1 MSPFSLTYGQDAI
14 LPMEVVVPSLR
25 VSKQNGLT
33 PQEYSEAMMMEVELG
48 KWSPN
53 WEGHFK
59 VHQVLHGNAYW
70 LANLQGEPHK
80 RFINGKYLKNYFPT
94 LWEIVKK
101 SKNNYTDS
109 MAFIG
114 LMFGEYS
121 MFWNKVG
128 FLATFS
134 QSSKFSFGEK

>member
-1 MSPFSLTYGQDAI
+1 MII
-14 LPMEVVVPSLR
+14 LPVG
-25 VSKQNGLT
+25 SKDK
-33 PQEYSEAMMMEVELG
+33 ELG

-53 WEGHFK
+53 WGGTF
-59 VHQVLHGNAYW
+59 
-70 LANLQGEPHK
+70 QGASSTTWKCILVSKLTRRAHK
-80 RFINGKYLKNYFPT
+80 RFIKGRYLKNYFPT

-109 MAFIG
+109 TAFKG